1 MPCALRRSHH
11 LQLQCLVIF
20 NLAGLL
26 FSLPVLVGLLIRAHV
41 RFRKSSNHLRHVETF
56 SHIVLASVVAS
67 LQSVRQPSGALSVFT
82 SFLSALPLSPRKP
95 TCLVLRTGN
104 YSWPLTQV
112 RVQSPSQDSNPLSL
126 LEAKSTT
133 FFQRKML
140 VSSFRI

>member
-1 MPCALRRSHH
+1 MFDLEKVRITRDMSKHF
-11 LQLQCLVIF
+11 LTLFWLVWQHRCK
-20 NLAGLL
+20 L
-26 FSLPVLVGLLIRAHV
+26 
-41 RFRKSSNHLRHVETF
+41 
-56 SHIVLASVVAS
+56 
-67 LQSVRQPSGALSVFT
+67 SGALSVFT

-95 TCLVLRTGN
+95 TCLALRTGN

-140 VSSFRI
+140 VS